1 MKTAILLFLC
11 YLFAGTVSAQELSI
25 EVERDTFNLEAQFV
39 VKYSVNES
47 CNNTNLKFDNF
58 IIVSG
63 PSISKSISIVNGE
76 RSAETSA
83 TYLLTPIE
91 EGIFEL
97 PSEMC
102 DVNMAKPMKI
112 VIKKGYET
120 KEDADKRIREK
131 RKIKKI

>member
-1 MKTAILLFLC
+1 MRTAIILFHC
-11 YLFAGTVSAQELSI
+11 FICASFITAQELTI

-39 VKYSVNES
+39 VKYSVNER
-47 CNNTNLKFDNF
+47 CNVANLKFDNF

-63 PSISKSISIVNGE
+63 PSISSSLSIVNGE

-83 TYLLTPIE
+83 TFLLTPIE
-91 EGIFEL
+91 EGTFEL

-102 DVNMAKPMKI
+102 GVKTVKPMKI

-120 KEDADKRIREK
+120 QEDADKRIREK